1 LTVIFVQPV
10 AMPELFTNHR
20 TRNWIWLAVLAAAA
34 LVAALGYVRFGR
46 AVDALVVE
54 VKPGS
59 VAQQVTGPGT
69 VQARSA
75 VTLASRLT
83 ATVVEVHADVGDT
96 VETGQLLVVLDDR
109 EATARLA
116 AVRSQQQALANNIQ
130 AARAA
135 VERAEAELA
144 LAESRQRR
152 DADLQAQGFVSAAAT
167 ETTAAGLKV
176 AAAGLESA
184 RATLAARQSDA
195 GTLAQEALAAETAL
209 SHTQLAS
216 PLSGLVVQRL
226 AEPGSTVG
234 VGSPILKL
242 IDPATLWVAT
252 RVDESVVG
260 KVALGQNARIRL
272 RSGEEVAGEVARI
285 ARQSDA
291 ATRELDVFVAFGQR
305 PDHFAI
311 DQEAAVTIE
320 TGRAQGLVIPA
331 TALLKDRNGQT
342 GVWRVVDGRTV
353 FQPLTSAGAHG
364 GEVLVAQGLQQ
375 GETILL
381 NAADFKVNQPVRP
394 VPAP

>member
-1 LTVIFVQPV
+1 MLVT
-10 AMPELFTNHR
+10 
-20 TRNWIWLAVLAAAA
+20 AVLLAA
-34 LVAALGYVRFGR
+34 LAYGRFGR
-46 AVDALVVE
+46 AVDAWVVQ

-59 VAQQVTGPGT
+59 VAQQVKGPGT
-69 VQARSA
+69 VQARTA

-83 ATVVEVHADVGDT
+83 TTVAEVRADVGDA
-96 VETGQLLVVLDDR
+96 VEAGQLLVVLDDR

-116 AVRSQQQALANNIQ
+116 AIRSQQQALASNIQ

-135 VERAEAELA
+135 VGRAEAELA

-209 SHTQLAS
+209 SHTRLAS
-216 PLSGLVVQRL
+216 PLSGLVLQPL

-234 VGSPILKL
+234 VGGAILKL

-252 RVDESVVG
+252 RVDESVIG
-260 KVALGQNARIRL
+260 QVALGQGARIRL
-272 RSGEEVAGEVARI
+272 RSGEELAGEVARI

-305 PDHFAI
+305 PAHFAI
-311 DQEAAVTIE
+311 DQEAAVTID
-320 TGRAQGLVIPA
+320 TGSAQGLVIPA

-342 GVWRVVDGRTV
+342 GVWRVVDGRTA
-353 FQPLTSAGAHG
+353 FQPVTTAGAHG

-375 GETILL
+375 GDTMVLKG
-381 NAADFKVNQPVRP
+381 ADFKVNQPVRA